1 MNIVGEGVGGVVVA
15 TEEHRW
21 RVLRL
26 LLQSP
31 QRREVRCART
41 IYLVVLTA

>member
-1 MNIVGEGVGGVVVA
+1 MSIVDEGVGGAVVA

-26 LLQSP
+26 LLQSL
-31 QRREVRCART
+31 QQREVRCT
-41 IYLVVLTA
+41 GSIYMVLLSA